1 MGEPPA
7 SAPLSTYPRGVGTGR
22 PSIRVL
28 VVDDHRVVAETF
40 RMAIDVE
47 DDVECVGVASSAEE
61 ALALVSEL
69 SPDVVVMDVRL
80 PGVDGI
86 EATRQIK
93 ALHPSV
99 RVLVVSA
106 YTGVDVVARAA
117 AAGASGVLSKEGAL
131 ADMLKALKTAGGSR
145 MIVDSLALDAPA
157 RHDAARVTGPAR
169 NLTDREV
176 EILAL
181 MSEGLNPKSI
191 AVSTGI
197 SLQTARGHV
206 KSIMAKLDAHSQLEA
221 VVIAAREGLVSL

>member
-1 MGEPPA
+1 
-7 SAPLSTYPRGVGTGR
+7 
-22 PSIRVL
+22 VL

-47 DDVECVGVASSAEE
+47 DDVECVGLAGSAEE

-86 EATRQIK
+86 EASRQIK

-99 RVLVVSA
+99 RVLIVSA

-131 ADMLKALKTAGGSR
+131 ADMVKALKTAGGSR

-157 RHDAARVTGPAR
+157 PQDPARVTGPAR
-169 NLTDREV
+169 NLTEREV